1 MLCSAYFRTVTTTN
15 ILFCKCISSHYVSG
29 FLIHVH
35 LLTGGRGVQTD
46 GRLVR
51 AASRVD
57 QRHFLGRL
65 LVDLLVNGL
74 FTDQVVRQTD
84 APVALE
90 VTDT

>member
-1 MLCSAYFRTVTTTN
+1 MT
-15 ILFCKCISSHYVSG
+15 ILPG
-29 FLIHVH
+29 NA
-35 LLTGGRGVQTD
+35 LTGGRGVQTD

-74 FTDQVVRQTD
+74 FTDQVVRQTN

>member
-1 MLCSAYFRTVTTTN
+1 MVVATVLKEALNNKVAFALQIDLTSKGVT
-15 ILFCKCISSHYVSG
+15 ILHG
-29 FLIHVH
+29 
-35 LLTGGRGVQTD
+35 D

-74 FTDQVVRQTD
+74 FTDQVVRQTN